1 MLRQFNRFIVLA
13 LLVSA
18 ALYITLTNSDK
29 ATIKI
34 GPSISLTTYAG
45 VIYIGVFALGCVTA
59 SLVALFFGLKGYFRE
74 RRLRAAERARQNF
87 YKSFEQARNLMASGD
102 WAAAREIWERIIH
115 RDPEN
120 VVARVELSRC
130 LEHLDDAREALR
142 VLDATRSSSRTSA
155 EVLFRAAEL
164 NRKLGNN
171 TAASDNLA
179 LIISDAPSRKALE
192 MARDISEEMGRVD
205 AAVEFQDELE
215 RIGYSSEELSN
226 ARKRLTFLRIVKDSE
241 NESALRDALTPF
253 VRKNPAFV
261 PALEKLA
268 EVELHRKDVES
279 CAELL
284 MKAAKATQG
293 SVPKWR
299 AVVDLWLHATE
310 GDFTRRAHRAIAAAR
325 SASQEASGRGRL
337 EAELLLIETLLSAN
351 RFEEAEKLIEG
362 FLDLAAKE
370 LGACPPDLKQGLL
383 IQQGHCLAQMGK
395 ARDTAPLWQ
404 ELAHPAEA
412 GRVKKQQALREKQ
425 SEPSPVLSTP

>member
-215 RIGYSSEELSN
+215 RIGYSSEDLFN

-284 MKAAKATQG
+284 MKAAKADHG